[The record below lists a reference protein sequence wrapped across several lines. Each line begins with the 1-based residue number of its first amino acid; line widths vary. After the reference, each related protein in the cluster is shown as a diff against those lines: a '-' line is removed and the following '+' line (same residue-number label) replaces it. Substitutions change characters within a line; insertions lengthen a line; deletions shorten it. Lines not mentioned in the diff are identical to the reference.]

1 MERVP
6 HGSSTSLSNMTI
18 QSLIYSL
25 VVFIQLFA
33 KRRWRWK
40 HQLNNVLCID
50 KRLILTIKGGNCP
63 MEKPTDSTTI
73 LQGIHWYLY
82 WSNYCLW

>member
-25 VVFIQLFA
+25 VVFIVVCEAEVALEVPV
-33 KRRWRWK
+33 KK
-40 HQLNNVLCID
+40 CTV
-50 KRLILTIKGGNCP
+50 
-63 MEKPTDSTTI
+63 
-73 LQGIHWYLY
+73 Y
-82 WSNYCLW
+82 